1 MVTSAVVT
9 SGVGLC
15 LQLELVL
22 GLLQHLA
29 QLPLERGQIQP
40 QLWPAA
46 AIDLLQQPEAISS

>member
-1 MVTSAVVT
+1 MVT

>member
-1 MVTSAVVT
+1 MVT

-29 QLPLERGQIQP
+29 QLPLECGQIQP